1 MLCVG
6 LLAWM
11 QGVVR
16 SKWLVLYKKHNI
28 ADRFVSNALRG
39 FHSNRLSALSDFDRP
54 RHAFSQ
60 MP

>member
-1 MLCVG
+1 
-6 LLAWM
+6 M

-39 FHSNRLSALSDFDRP
+39 FHSNRLSALSNFDRP